1 MSMDIERLREAH
13 DAARRVYR
21 ERGFQARIGYGTRP
35 ALVNVDL
42 ANAWT
47 RKGGPFECD
56 GVDDMLLHVGRL
68 LEVARPKRVPVVFTT
83 TAYEADLKDAEPW
96 IRKIPALSVLKLGSP
111 ACEIDERVAPR
122 AGEIVLVKKM
132 ASAFAGTHLGP
143 MLHALGVDTVIV
155 TGTTACACVR
165 HTVEDALALG
175 FRPIVP
181 REAVGDRVPGAVEA
195 NLFDIDAKFGDVEPV
210 ERVLA
215 YLRETAS
222 FARRGGDE
230 SCSGR

>member
-1 MSMDIERLREAH
+1 MDDLREAH
-13 DAARRVYR
+13 AIAARLYR
-21 ERGFQARIGYGTRP
+21 ERGFQARIGFGVRP

-47 RKGGPFECD
+47 RKGGPFECE
-56 GVDDMLLHVGRL
+56 GVDEMLLQVARL
-68 LEVARPKRVPVVFTT
+68 LEAARPKRIPVVFTT
-83 TAYEADLKDAEPW
+83 TAYESHLKDAEPW
-96 IRKIPALSVLKLGSP
+96 IRKIPALGVLTLGSP

-181 REAVGDRVPGAVEA
+181 REAVGDRVPGAIEA

-210 ERVLA
+210 DRVLA
-215 YLRETAS
+215 YLRDAAP
-222 FARRGGDE
+222 FPDR
-230 SCSGR
+230 